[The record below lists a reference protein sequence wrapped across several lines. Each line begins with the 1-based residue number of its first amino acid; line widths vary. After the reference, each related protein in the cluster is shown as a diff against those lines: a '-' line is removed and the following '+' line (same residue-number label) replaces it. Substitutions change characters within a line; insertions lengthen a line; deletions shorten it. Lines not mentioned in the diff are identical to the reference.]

1 MEIKSTE
8 VTIQANAEQVFAFLL
23 DMQNIYHLL
32 PQDKVTEWTADSQA
46 CSFKVQQAATISL
59 VQKENT
65 PYSTIKMMSGAK
77 TPFPFSLTVRIEALD
92 DTTCKGYLHFD
103 GQVNTFLRMMVEKPL
118 TNLFNYMSEKL
129 KSRFDQ

>member
-59 VQKENT
+59 VQQENT
-65 PYSTIKMMSGAK
+65 PHATIRMVSGAK
-77 TPFPFSLTVRIEALD
+77 TPFPFSLTLRIQAIDEN
-92 DTTCKGYLHFD
+92 TCTGYLHFD
-103 GQVNTFLRMMVEKPL
+103 GQVNTFLKMMVEKPL

-129 KSRFDQ
+129 KTRFES